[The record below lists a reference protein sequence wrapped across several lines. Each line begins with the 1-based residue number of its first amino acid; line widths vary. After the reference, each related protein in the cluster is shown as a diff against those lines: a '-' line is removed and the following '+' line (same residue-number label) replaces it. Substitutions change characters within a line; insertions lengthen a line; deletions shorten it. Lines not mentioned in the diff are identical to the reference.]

1 MGHGPAA
8 PRPAPVVGE
17 WQASK
22 GRRHM
27 VKVEVKEEEK
37 WKRTLEVELPPEMAR
52 RQRDQVVSELAKKV
66 SVPGFRKG
74 KAPRDVI
81 EQRYRDSIKAEFYEK
96 AVAYAYREALQETSL
111 RPLTDPTFDNVRYVE
126 GGPLKFKATV
136 EVMPDIDLDISGLKG
151 LEIVGDVYE
160 VGEAEVQA
168 DLDKIR
174 DAHAVFERVDRPAGT
189 GDYLVIDY
197 QKIDPETGSRTGE
210 KHTDFALELG
220 AASLLPEFSEALSG
234 ARAGEQ
240 KQVDVNY
247 PADFANKELAG
258 KAVSY
263 AVEIK
268 EIREKRLPELDDKF
282 ARRVSEYVT
291 LEQLKAR
298 IADNLKAQEAVES
311 RRRLEEKLV
320 DALIARHPFDPPESI
335 VASLGKHFVESMTQG
350 ASLSDEEKRNL
361 EERYRPQVIR
371 KVQKDLL
378 LDLIADAESI
388 EVTDREVGAEIRRM
402 KETGELRPAVNE
414 TELAER
420 IRDRLRAKKT
430 VDLLMDRADVKLES
444 KPRPQAQGR

>member
-1 MGHGPAA
+1 MRPGEL
-8 PRPAPVVGE
+8 PRLANE
-17 WQASK
+17 RASK
-22 GRRHM
+22 GQERM

-37 WKRTLEVELPPEMAR
+37 WKRTLEVELPPEKAR
-52 RQRDQVVSELAKKV
+52 QKRDEVVSELAKKV

-74 KAPRDVI
+74 KAPRDLI
-81 EQRYRDSIKAEFYEK
+81 EQRYKDSIKAEFYEK
-96 AVAYAYREALQETSL
+96 ALAFAYREALQETSL
-111 RPLTDPTFDNVRYVE
+111 RPVTDPTFDEVRYVE

-136 EVMPDIDLDISGLKG
+136 EVMPEVDLDVSGLEG

-160 VGEAEVQA
+160 VGEAEIKA
-168 DLDKIR
+168 DLDRIR
-174 DAHAVFERVDRPAGT
+174 DAHAVFETVDRQAAT

-197 QKIDPETGSRTGE
+197 QKIDPETGAGTGE
-210 KHTDFALELG
+210 KHADFALELG

-234 ARAGEQ
+234 ARAGEE
-240 KQVDVNY
+240 KQVDVDY

-258 KAVSY
+258 KKVSY

-291 LEQLKAR
+291 LDQLKAR

-335 VASLGKHFVESMTQG
+335 VSSLGKHFVESMTQG
-350 ASLSDEEKRNL
+350 TELSEDEKKDL
-361 EERYRPQVIR
+361 ERRYRPQVVR

-378 LDLIADAESI
+378 LDLIAEREGV

-402 KETGELRPAVNE
+402 KESGELRPAVNE